1 MTRSTPFTFNGADFT
16 SFATNDAYWQYSSR
30 AITIGAFDAANNF
43 VGSCGATLS
52 PSSYNFLTC
61 NIADVTTLVF
71 YNDGENTGWLRTTSP
86 TTLVPLPSPA
96 RWFCSVP
103 AYWGSSAHPVA
114 NSSSRKPAT

>member
-52 PSSYNFLTC
+52 PNSYNFLTC
-61 NIADVTTLVF
+61 NIANVTTLVF
-71 YNDGENTGWLRTTSP
+71 YNDGENTGWLMDDFTYNAGTTP
-86 TTLVPLPSPA
+86 EPGTLVLL
-96 RWFCSVP
+96 
-103 AYWGSSAHPVA
+103 GSSVLGIFGTLR
-114 NSSSRKPAT
+114 RKLVK